1 MSRLEKHIEKK
12 EDNYSIGSKAKLKA
26 AMRHKI
32 KRTFVGCLDALEQEL
47 GVPFSKEELEI
58 PSNKE
63 KLELFNSLR
72 SKILSLGND
81 QIRNMETEMD
91 KYNIEFIPY
100 HIKLRPLG
108 DTTEEKKD

>member
-26 AMRHKI
+26 AVRHKI
-32 KRTFVGCLDALEQEL
+32 KRTFVGCLEHLEQEL
-47 GVPFSKEELEI
+47 GLPENKDNEELF
-58 PSNKE
+58 KR
-63 KLELFNSLR
+63 LR

-81 QIRNMETEMD
+81 QIRNMETEVD

-100 HIKLRPLG
+100 HIKLLPLG
-108 DTTEEKKD
+108 SIVEEKKD